1 MVTLDTQAWQHQYIN
16 VNQANQVRLHYVTQG
31 EGDLVILLHGFPEFW
46 YSWRFQLPALAR
58 HFKVVV
64 PDLRGYND
72 SEKTQ
77 QGYDLKTLSQD
88 ILSLITALG
97 YERAHIVGHDC
108 GGVIAWYL
116 AQNFPQALGKLVV
129 LNAPPPDG
137 LFREIWGQLDHL
149 WRRWPLLACQVPGLA
164 EYWLGSN
171 LKGFVQD
178 WFQRYSIR
186 KAAFSN
192 DTLQIYQSA
201 LEKAGAISAALASY
215 RHLLLPQAWWPQF
228 RNQVQQINIPTLVL
242 WGADDPVL
250 SRSLTESLEHLL
262 TGPWRL
268 RLLNDCGHWAM
279 QEVPDLVNRELIN
292 FLRGDVLLLP
302 NPNS

>member
-16 VNQANQVRLHYVTQG
+16 VNQTNQVRLHYVTQG
-31 EGDLVILLHGFPEFW
+31 QGDLVILLHGFPEFW

-72 SEKTQ
+72 SEKTK
-77 QGYDLKTLSQD
+77 QGYDLKTVSQD
-88 ILSLITALG
+88 ILSLITSLG

-137 LFREIWGQLDHL
+137 LFRELWGQLDHL

-171 LKGFVQD
+171 LRGFIQD

-201 LEKAGAISAALASY
+201 LEKAGAISGALQSY

-242 WGADDPVL
+242 WGADDPVV

-292 FLRGDVLLLP
+292 FLRGDALP
-302 NPNS
+302 LTNS

>member
-1 MVTLDTQAWQHQYIN
+1 MVTSDTQAWQHQYIQ
-16 VNQANQVRLHYVTQG
+16 VNQTNQVRLHYVTQG

-72 SEKTQ
+72 SEKTK

-88 ILSLITALG
+88 ILSLITSLG

-108 GGVIAWYL
+108 GGVIAWHL
-116 AQNFPQALGKLVV
+116 AQNFPQAIGKLVV

-137 LFREIWGQLDHL
+137 LFREIWGQVDQF

-171 LKGFVQD
+171 LKGFIQD
-178 WFQRYSIR
+178 WFQRYSVR

-201 LEKAGAISAALASY
+201 LEKAGSISAALQSY

-228 RNQVQQINIPTLVL
+228 RNQVQQIQSPTLVL

-268 RLLNDCGHWAM
+268 KLLHDCGHWAM
-279 QEVPDLVNRELIN
+279 QEVPDLVNRELLT
-292 FLRGDVLLLP
+292 FLRVTP
-302 NPNS
+302 